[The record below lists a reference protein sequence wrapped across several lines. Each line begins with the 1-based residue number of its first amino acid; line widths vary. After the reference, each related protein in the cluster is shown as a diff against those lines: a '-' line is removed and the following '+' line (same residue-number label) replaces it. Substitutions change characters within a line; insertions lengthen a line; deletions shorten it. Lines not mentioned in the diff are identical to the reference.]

1 MNRLLMI
8 LLDIVKGTQVT
19 KNYDFFMKSISFDR
33 KHMLNLQL
41 EKLKKIINHSYY
53 SVPYYKQLFDSV
65 GLHPSDI
72 EIISDLNKVPILDR
86 DVIQNKNNLLI
97 SDLFNKKKLHKGSSS
112 GTTGIPIEYYSD
124 NQGSSA
130 GVASGYLLWSMSG
143 WKMGQRN
150 IHIWGN
156 QSSIER
162 WETPIS
168 KIKNFIINQKNIPS
182 TRLSEMY
189 ALEELVNEIIKFKPV
204 SIDGYSSSIYTLA
217 KYFKENNFPKIKSL
231 KQVITTAENLE
242 NYQKDLIEE
251 IFAPTGDLYGSG
263 EILGVAIR
271 PARDDKYYVL
281 DSHVVVEVTESG
293 IPGMKDL
300 LVTDLDIYGMPL
312 IRYKIGDMIDDINE
326 PTVNSK
332 YPLSWFS
339 KIHGRSSDI
348 IELPNGMKF
357 HPINIFGGTLF
368 RKFPNITRHKVIW
381 NGKKLIFIF
390 ESQED
395 VKSNMLEQ
403 EIKLLLE
410 KYKVDFTVKYTN
422 HIKPSVNGK
431 YKYLEI
437 TNEENY

>member
-1 MNRLLMI
+1 MSRLLMI
-8 LLDIVKGTQVT
+8 LLDLVKNTQVT
-19 KNYDFFMKSISFDR
+19 RNYDFFMKSISFDR
-33 KHMLNLQL
+33 KQMLNLQL
-41 EKLKKIINHSYY
+41 EKLKRIINHSYN
-53 SVPYYKQLFDSV
+53 SVPYYKQLFDSI
-65 GLHPSDI
+65 GLQPNDI
-72 EIISDLNKVPILDR
+72 LIIDDLNKVPILGR
-86 DVIQNKNNLLI
+86 DVIQNNNNLLI
-97 SDLFNKKKLHKGSSS
+97 SNLFNKKKLNKGSSS

-124 NQGSSA
+124 KHGNSA
-130 GVASGYLLWSMSG
+130 GIASGYLLWSMSG
-143 WKMGQRN
+143 LKLGQRN

-162 WETPIS
+162 WGTPIS

-182 TRLSEMY
+182 TRLNEVS
-189 ALEELVNEIIKFKPV
+189 ALEELVNEIRKFKPV

-242 NYQKDLIEE
+242 THQKELIEE

-263 EILGVAIR
+263 EVLGIAIR
-271 PARDDKYYVL
+271 PAGDDKYYVL
-281 DSHVVVEVTESG
+281 DSHVLVEVIESG

-300 LVTDLDIYGMPL
+300 LVTDLDNYGMPL

-381 NGKKLIFIF
+381 NGKKLIFVF
-390 ESQED
+390 ESKED
-395 VKSNMLEQ
+395 IKNSMLEK
-403 EIKLLLE
+403 EIKLLVE
-410 KYKVDFTVKYTN
+410 KYNVDFTVKYTSL
-422 HIKPSVNGK
+422 IKPSANGK

-437 TNEENY
+437 INEENV